1 MNKAVIVDLD
11 GTLAL
16 VDKRRELARKPNG
29 KLNWDIFL
37 DPANIALDEPNKPI
51 IELVQ
56 LLESVAYSVVI
67 VSGRRHEMLRETI
80 LWLIKHNISY
90 NALFIREL
98 KDYRSDVIVKREIY
112 DKYIDGVWDIKW
124 VLDDRKR
131 VVDMWRNELN
141 LTVLHVDEGDH

>member
-37 DPANIALDEPNKPI
+37 DPENIKLDEPNKPI

-67 VSGRRHEMLRETI
+67 VSGRKHKMLRETI
-80 LWLIKHNISY
+80 LWLIKHSIPY
-90 NALFIREL
+90 NALFIREP

-112 DKYIDGVWDIKW
+112 DKCINGVWDIKW

>member
-16 VDKRRELARKPNG
+16 VDERRELARKPNG

-37 DPANIALDEPNKPI
+37 DPANITLDEPNKPI

-80 LWLIKHNISY
+80 LWLIKHIISY
-90 NALFIREL
+90 NALFMREP

-112 DKYIDGVWDIKW
+112 DKCINGVWDIKW

>member
-37 DPANIALDEPNKPI
+37 DPANITLDEPNKPI

-90 NALFIREL
+90 NALFIREP

-112 DKYIDGVWDIKW
+112 DKYIDGAWDIKW

-141 LTVLHVDEGDH
+141 LTVLHVAEGDH

>member
-37 DPANIALDEPNKPI
+37 DPENIKLDEPNKPI

-90 NALFIREL
+90 NALFIREP

-141 LTVLHVDEGDH
+141 LTVLHVAEGDH

>member
-37 DPANIALDEPNKPI
+37 DPANITLDEPNKPI

-141 LTVLHVDEGDH
+141 LTVLHVAEGDH